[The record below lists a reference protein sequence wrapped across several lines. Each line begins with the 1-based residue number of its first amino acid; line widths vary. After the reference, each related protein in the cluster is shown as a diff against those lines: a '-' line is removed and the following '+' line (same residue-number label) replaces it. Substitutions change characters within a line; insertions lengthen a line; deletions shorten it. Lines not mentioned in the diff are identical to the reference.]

1 MFEDSPRL
9 SHVSN
14 SQLCAQS
21 CFLTKFSCPSEG
33 EEPSRLHQLLVL
45 LGPFCFLRPSPL
57 HLQVSPLCRTRNSTA
72 LSSHFNAYVYEKRDL
87 RPFGELSCFC
97 FSSFVMGIWLWRA
110 QLGAILV
117 VPQLHHH
124 LLLALFLFF
133 ITDSS

>member
-1 MFEDSPRL
+1 VFEDSPRL

-21 CFLTKFSCPSEG
+21 CFLTKFSYPSER

-45 LGPFCFLRPSPL
+45 PRPFCFLRPSPL
-57 HLQVSPLCRTRNSTA
+57 HLQVGPLRRTRNSMTF
-72 LSSHFNAYVYEKRDL
+72 SSHFNAYVYEKRNL
-87 RPFGELSCFC
+87 RTFGELNRFC
-97 FSSFVMGIWLWRA
+97 FSPFVMGIWLWRA

-117 VPQLHHH
+117 VSQLHHH